1 MSENYEKQVY
11 LAMIAEQCSRY
22 EDMINFLEEMIKL
35 KVEDLSS
42 DERNLLSIAY
52 KNSLSLRR
60 TAIRTLLAYENKEAK
75 KSDSPYIDFIKEY
88 KVKVFKELESVCN
101 KIITTIDSY
110 LLQKA
115 ADAEAKV
122 FYNKMKGDYYR
133 YVAENAEDELK
144 KKYSELGLSAYNVAM
159 EAGKELN
166 YNNSTLLG
174 LALNLSVFCYEVLVN
189 PTEAIRIS
197 KETLEKGKKELLGI
211 DEDNE
216 EYRDSISIINL
227 LQENLNMWTM
237 DNENVI

>member
-11 LAMIAEQCSRY
+11 LAMLAEQCSRY

-35 KVEDLSS
+35 KVEDLSP

-52 KNSLSLRR
+52 KNSISLRR

-159 EAGKELN
+159 EAGKERDDLTLMVAN
-166 YNNSTLLG
+166 HMKRDLSNWSTDSMSDERVADDI
-174 LALNLSVFCYEVLVN
+174 ALYTDGIIQLDLDNQPL
-189 PTEAIRIS
+189 IS
-197 KETLEKGKKELLGI
+197 DGELLSTRVSTTI
-211 DEDNE
+211 KKKKNKK
-216 EYRDSISIINL
+216 
-227 LQENLNMWTM
+227 
-237 DNENVI
+237 